1 MDGNIR
7 VWDRTMMDELFF
19 FGKEVEC
26 VYEKTSGGEYLQVA
40 V

>member
-19 FGKEVEC
+19 GKDAEC
-26 VYEKTSGGEYLQVA
+26 VYERNDKGEYLQVA

>member
-1 MDGNIR
+1 MDGNIC

-19 FGKEVEC
+19 FGKEAKC
-26 VYEKTSGGEYLQVA
+26 VYEKTDKGEYLQVA